1 MHASKEMGE
10 SKQQQQQP
18 IMFWRPNKVGS
29 TTVGQLFVSY
39 AFRNRQF
46 PRRASTLNYFCRK
59 VAVCA
64 LEHGNHVEKERLS
77 QYISANYENMTR
89 LLDKGSSVTVPGA
102 LENAGELSPYHM
114 SITHEVCNFNAAVL
128 QKHLA
133 CAFAPLSPSTLSSLA
148 VTMMSRSILDP
159 AKVIPP
165 HDSPF
170 TTASSSSIKEVFLV
184 REPVARAVSGYYYIG
199 EMIRLIRQVHAAK
212 NASTSADKQLRLR
225 LGLDTSLPSRPSTSG
240 GTSGVLRTRTMW
252 YHGNESS
259 PPPLR
264 LARRFARAPPYSAA
278 GPHHAHFFAMSHT
291 WSLFADNLADAV
303 AIVAE
308 SDRLLTLVVE
318 RLDESLV
325 VMRHFLG
332 WSLADVVVSKSRK
345 ALSPHPRASAW
356 PPVAV
361 KQLRETLTRDGEY
374 AMYDAAQKKLDER
387 IARLKEAGVNVEE
400 EAQQL
405 RELRNRVVKLCF
417 SPPYLVLYRK
427 HLELEGL
434 PSHRVLG
441 NRYRETEDQWF
452 DEGYSFSYMSVQI
465 FTFDVCGNCEA
476 HGILIAGME
485 SGKSLRDFTPA
496 QRKKYPSLSKCPQ
509 HPQH

>member
-1 MHASKEMGE
+1 
-10 SKQQQQQP
+10 
-18 IMFWRPNKVGS
+18 MFWRPNKVGS

-39 AFRNRQF
+39 AFRNKQF
-46 PRRASTLNYFCRK
+46 PLRASTLNYLCRK

-64 LEHGNHVEKERLS
+64 FEHGKNVEKERLS

-89 LLDKGSSVTVPGA
+89 LLDKGSSVTVAGA
-102 LENAGELSPYHM
+102 LENAGELSPHHM
-114 SITHEVCNFNAAVL
+114 SITHEVCNFDAAVL

-148 VTMMSRSILDP
+148 VTMSSRSILEP

-212 NASTSADKQLRLR
+212 NATASADKKLRLR
-225 LGLDTSLPSRPSTSG
+225 LGLDISLPNRPSSSG

-264 LARRFARAPPYSAA
+264 IAQRFARAPPYSAA
-278 GPHHAHFFAMSHT
+278 GPHHAHFFALTHT
-291 WSLFADNLADAV
+291 WSLFADNVADAV
-303 AIVAE
+303 AIVGGP
-308 SDRLLTLVVE
+308 DRVFTLIVE

-325 VMRHFLG
+325 VMRHYLG
-332 WSLADVVVSKSRK
+332 WSLADVVVTKSRK

-356 PPVAV
+356 PPAAV

-374 AMYDAAQKKLDER
+374 AVYHAAEKKLDER
-387 IARLKEAGVNVEE
+387 IARLKEAGVHVEE
-400 EAQQL
+400 EVKQL
-405 RELRNRVVKLCF
+405 RELRSQVVNLCF
-417 SPPYLVLYRK
+417 SPKYLTRYRK
-427 HLELEGL
+427 HFEQEGL
-434 PSHRVLG
+434 PAHRGILG
-441 NRYRETEDQWF
+441 NRYREAEDQWF
-452 DEGYSFSYMSVQI
+452 DEGYSFSYLSAQL
-465 FTFDVCGNCEA
+465 FTFDVCGGCEA
-476 HGILIAGME
+476 HYILLKDLTAE
-485 SGKSLRDFTPA
+485 
-496 QRKKYPSLSKCPQ
+496 QRKKHPALARCPQ
-509 HPQH
+509 H